1 MNNIEFA
8 NKLKSIRNSKTI
20 YMTGTF
26 GQLVTNDLIDQKSI
40 QYPSSYSEI
49 RKANLRSLVGKN
61 YHAFDCIGLVKAVLW
76 GYPNVSYALNG
87 VPDINDQMVLSYLL
101 DISTDMNKIEVGEL
115 LHKKGHVGVYVG
127 NGMVVECTTD
137 WSGNVLLSSISQRRW
152 ERHGKLCWVTYG
164 SSQNKEEFYKMNTLK
179 YGSTGND
186 VTIFETIMKKMEYYN
201 GVIDTHFGNGC
212 VAACNAFQTKYPEC
226 GTNGKPD
233 SSFGPASW
241 NKALSLLKG

>member
-1 MNNIEFA
+1 MNNIEFVE
-8 NKLKSIRNSKTI
+8 KLKSIRNSNTI

-26 GQLVTNDLIDQKSI
+26 GQLVTNDLINQKSK

-76 GYPNVSYALNG
+76 GYPNVSYASNG

-101 DISTDMNKIEVGEL
+101 DISTNMNKIEVGEL

-127 NGMVVECTTD
+127 YGIVVECTTD
-137 WSGNVLLSSISQRRW
+137 WSGNVLFSSINQRRW
-152 ERHGKLCWVTYG
+152 KRHGKLCWITYD
-164 SSQNKEEFYKMNTLK
+164 SSQNKEEYYKMNVLK

-186 VTIFETIMKKMEYYN
+186 VTIFETIMKKMGFYS
-201 GVIDTHFGNGC
+201 GSIDTHFGNGC
-212 VAACNAFQTKYPEC
+212 VQACNKFQTKYPEC

-233 SSFGPASW
+233 SSFGPKCW

>member
-1 MNNIEFA
+1 MNNIEFVE
-8 NKLKSIRNSKTI
+8 KLKSIRNSNTI

-26 GQLVTNDLIDQKSI
+26 GQLVTHDLINQKSK
-40 QYPSSYSEI
+40 QYPNAYSEL

-76 GYPNVSYALNG
+76 GYPNVSYASNG

-101 DISTDMNKIEVGEL
+101 DLSTNMNKIEVGEL

-127 NGMVVECTTD
+127 NGIVVECTTD
-137 WSGNVLLSSISQRRW
+137 WSGNVLFSSINQRKW
-152 ERHGKLCWVTYG
+152 KRHGKLCWITYG
-164 SSQNKEEFYKMNTLK
+164 SSQNKEECYKMNTLK
-179 YGSTGND
+179 YGSIGND
-186 VTIFETIMKKMEYYN
+186 VTIFETIMKKMGYYN
-201 GVIDTHFGNGC
+201 GEIDTHFGNGC
-212 VAACNAFQTKYPEC
+212 VQACNKFQTKYPEC

-233 SSFGPASW
+233 SSFGPKCW